1 MTTSEPNMSMQEGLE
16 PGDVRGAL
24 IVMMTMM
31 LLVGLVIADLA
42 HVGMPPTPLTQPRV
56 TRLAP
61 GLGARF
67 SGPALRRPHRVPP
80 RVASAPMIMAVLQIL
95 AGSRAR

>member
-1 MTTSEPNMSMQEGLE
+1 MTTSEQNMSMQEGLE

-31 LLVGLVIADLA
+31 LLVGLVIGDLA
-42 HVGMPPTPLTQPRV
+42 HVGLPPTPLTQTTV
-56 TRLAP
+56 IRLAP
-61 GLGARF
+61 GLGAPL
-67 SGPALRRPHRVPP
+67 SGPTLRRPHRAPP
-80 RVASAPMIMAVLQIL
+80 RVASAPMIMAVLQVL

>member
-1 MTTSEPNMSMQEGLE
+1 MTTSDQAMSIPEGLE

-31 LLVGLVIADLA
+31 LLVGLVIGDLA
-42 HVGMPPTPLTQPRV
+42 QVGMPPTPFTQPTV
-56 TRLAP
+56 IRLAP
-61 GLGARF
+61 GLVAPF
-67 SGPALRRPHRVPP
+67 FGPTRRRPHRAPQ
-80 RVASAPMIMAVLQIL
+80 RAAAPMMMVVLQVL